1 MRDHGAVGETIA
13 GVSWLGF
20 LVGMVVFGRGM
31 WRGVKTQQL
40 LGMGIAFYALALRLH
55 ARLGVAGVRVPMTT
69 EERIWAT
76 TFSVGAGTA
85 MLALL
90 LIIVKQQRDV
100 PGTHRRRVT
109 WLCVSAVVSAVVLR
123 ALTWM
128 PGPEL
133 LPSNDFLNA
142 YGGDLRVVIYELIFA
157 AWLGLPLGAL
167 GLFVFR
173 FQHGFTRWST
183 FSGCVVG
190 VVWAGWKVAGTA
202 VRYFSG
208 EVIPLESPVSVATG
222 LLTLVLVLCGLLTGQ
237 IGGALRRAR
246 ETREYRLARRAD
258 DERHATPAPDSAN
271 SPAA

>member
-1 MRDHGAVGETIA
+1 M
-13 GVSWLGF
+13 SWLGF

-40 LGMGIAFYALALRLH
+40 LGIGIAFYALAMRQF
-55 ARLGVAGVRVPMTT
+55 ARLGVSGVRVPMTT
-69 EERIWAT
+69 DERVWAA
-76 TFSVGAGTA
+76 TFAVAAGTA

-90 LIIVKQQRDV
+90 LIIMKQPRDSAK
-100 PGTHRRRVT
+100 THRRRVIG
-109 WLCVSAVVSAVVLR
+109 LCVSAVSSTVVLR
-123 ALTWM
+123 AVSWL

-142 YGGDLRVVIYELIFA
+142 YGADLRVVIYELIFA

-173 FQHGFTRWST
+173 FQRGITRWAT
-183 FSGCVVG
+183 FAGCVLGVG
-190 VVWAGWKVAGTA
+190 WAGWKVAGTA
-202 VRYFSG
+202 VRYFTG

-222 LLTLVLVLCGLLTGQ
+222 LTALTLLVSGLLSGQ
-237 IGGALRRAR
+237 ISGALRRAR
-246 ETREYRLARRAD
+246 ETREYTLARRAD